1 MAAAPSDLAMANKC
15 FGVGDEVALHGVV
28 RLVDTAGD
36 GTVTI
41 ERHRVTIMA
50 DSSYVD
56 LMGEVKRESFTKAPK
71 AGRSAL
77 YPAKP

>member
-1 MAAAPSDLAMANKC
+1 M
-15 FGVGDEVALHGVV
+15 
-28 RLVDTAGD
+28 VDAGGD

-41 ERHRVTIMA
+41 ELQSTGRRVTIMA